1 MTRKRGRK
9 AAATAFR
16 RQMHALSFSG
26 VEVPAPRMSP
36 EELATHLA
44 NRTRGGRRTNK
55 RAAAKAG
62 SGRGGRAGARRAA
75 CAW

>member
-9 AAATAFR
+9 AATTAFR
-16 RQMHALSFSG
+16 RQVQVLSVSD
-26 VEVPAPRMSP
+26 VEVPAPRMSRD
-36 EELATHLA
+36 ELATHLA
-44 NRTRGGRRTNK
+44 NRTRGGRRANK